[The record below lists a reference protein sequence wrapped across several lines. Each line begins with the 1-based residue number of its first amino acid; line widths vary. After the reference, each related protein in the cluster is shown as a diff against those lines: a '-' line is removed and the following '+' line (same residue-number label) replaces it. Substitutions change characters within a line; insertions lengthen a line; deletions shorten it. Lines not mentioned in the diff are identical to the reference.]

1 MVIKVGDIVE
11 YGGVKQ
17 RIMGINLQELVR
29 LSKRNRMV
37 WFDTHLVTLVEPYT
51 PQNIQPGD
59 FVRILDIPDEEQH
72 FWDNANKPLKGDAFR
87 VHDVIHHDMC
97 GALIEIRE
105 NCRHHLFMEPY
116 VEKISDYDIV

>member
-1 MVIKVGDIVE
+1 MAIKVGDIVD
-11 YGGVKQ
+11 YKGVRQ
-17 RIMGINLQELVR
+17 RVMGIRPNGSVR
-29 LSKRNRMV
+29 LSKQHRLEWYNSQ
-37 WFDTHLVTLVEPYT
+37 DVTLVESFI
-51 PQNIQPGD
+51 PQNIQEGD